1 MNLISQH
8 IEYLIRYN
16 DCVIVPGWGAFIA
29 QYQPA
34 SLVNNQLTPP
44 SRGIAFNPSLTHDD
58 GILASSIVRQT
69 GIGYDVAI
77 KKISDGVNSL
87 RHQLDAS
94 GEVALPKVGIFT
106 RNNEGTM
113 LFEPFNTSSFI
124 APFYGLPLVKVTPM
138 LTQARIEAE
147 SESSDGGKKDTIY
160 IPIRR
165 SWTRIA
171 ASIALILGLGFTLS
185 TPIINDQANQAS
197 MISTPVQPK
206 VEIINPTNNSPLVL
220 NVSST
225 TSDSV
230 VIDTLQRKQYQ
241 AVMAYYKQR
250 EEQRKA
256 RQEAMQKQLEE
267 FKKQQEEKIAAQKD
281 ANSKNSIS
289 QQASQQN
296 SKKANTQLHINDSDQ
311 YCVVIASLTSKAQAE
326 RFIASTGNGSLRIL
340 EKDGKYRVYAA
351 TGSTYSEAHSIA
363 LRNGLLN
370 RYNGTWICRR

>member
-77 KKISDGVNSL
+77 KKISDEVNSL

-94 GEVALPKVGIFT
+94 GEVALPKVGLFT

-138 LTQARIEAE
+138 LTQARLEAE
-147 SESSDGGKKDTIY
+147 SESSNNGKKDTIY

-206 VEIINPTNNSPLVL
+206 VELINNSNNTPFVL
-220 NVSST
+220 NVPST
-225 TSDSV
+225 SSDSV
-230 VIDTLQRKQYQ
+230 VVDTLQRKQYQ

-267 FKKQQEEKIAAQKD
+267 LKKQQEEKAIAQKE
-281 ANSKNSIS
+281 NIQKNTIS
-289 QQASQQN
+289 QQAIQQSNTKSNSQLKI
-296 SKKANTQLHINDSDQ
+296 SETDQ
-311 YCVVIASLTSKAQAE
+311 FCVVIASLTSKAQAQK
-326 RFIASTGNGSLRIL
+326 FIASTGNHNLRIL
-340 EKDGKYRVYAA
+340 EKDGKFRVYAA
-351 TGSTYSEAHSIA
+351 TGSTYNEAYSIA
-363 LRNGLLN
+363 RNNGLLT
-370 RYNGTWICRR
+370 RYNGTWVCRK